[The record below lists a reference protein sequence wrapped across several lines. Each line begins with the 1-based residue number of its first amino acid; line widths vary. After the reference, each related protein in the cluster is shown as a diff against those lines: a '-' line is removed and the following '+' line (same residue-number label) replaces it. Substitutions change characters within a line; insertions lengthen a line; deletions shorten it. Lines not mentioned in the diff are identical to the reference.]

1 MVRCSS
7 IKRLSGGKTVK
18 VDLEVVDEEIKEVVI
33 SGDFFLYPEEYI
45 HTIESELR
53 GRRISEVAKI
63 LSTFKDRVEIVG
75 ASIEE
80 FVDAVNE
87 AYNSCMSG

>member
-1 MVRCSS
+1 MVKCSS
-7 IKRLSGGKTVK
+7 IRRLSGGKTVK
-18 VDLEVVDEEIKEVVI
+18 VDLEVFDEEIKEIVI

-53 GRRISEVAKI
+53 GRKISEVTKI
-63 LSTFKDRVEIVG
+63 LNTFKDRVEVVG

-80 FVDAVNE
+80 FAEAVSD
-87 AYNSCMSG
+87 AYNSCVSG

>member
-1 MVRCSS
+1 MRCSS
-7 IKRLSGGKTVK
+7 IRRLSGGKTVK
-18 VDLEVVDEEIKEVVI
+18 VDLEIVDEEIKEIVI

-53 GRRISEVAKI
+53 GKKISEVAKI
-63 LSTFKDRVEIVG
+63 LSTFKDRVEVVG
-75 ASIEE
+75 ASIDE
-80 FVDAVNE
+80 FVDVINE